1 MNIWSLS
8 DIQTW
13 AEGERLYISIFIDY
27 FKWENWTENLSKWG
41 RISFRFTI
49 IDIVHELVR
58 LNHFKPEQRQTMSY
72 SSLSFYILAPSV
84 PTCYRSI
91 AFHGFIEELIVNDDP
106 EYQVFP
112 RKFLLVKLCLIIVS
126 KRGWFGSL
134 AKVIVLCCCSL
145 WTHCIVQ

>member
-1 MNIWSLS
+1 MC
-8 DIQTW
+8 
-13 AEGERLYISIFIDY
+13 IFIDY

-91 AFHGFIEELIVNDDP
+91 AFHGFIEELVVNDDP

-112 RKFLLVKLCLIIVS
+112 SKFLLVKLCLINEQGCFIRY
-126 KRGWFGSL
+126 KRREAIAECFIPDKTRTANLLNGLKNEPLRRSL
-134 AKVIVLCCCSL
+134 
-145 WTHCIVQ
+145 T